1 MLWGVLINNLIVVDR
16 GLNSIRNL
24 MSSGTG
30 DADTAPTIGVVG
42 SIASPGSAF
51 TPLASD
57 TSLTGSYY
65 GDTFDVNTVSDKQ
78 NNYELLL
85 SVSQGNA
92 QLQSIGIFNT
102 GGELFAE
109 DTFTS
114 FNKTGSMEIQFDINL
129 TYADL

>member
-1 MLWGVLINNLIVVDR
+1 MVVVDR

-24 MSSGTG
+24 MASGTG
-30 DADTAPTIGVVG
+30 DSNTAPTIGVVG

-51 TPLASD
+51 TPLAGD
-57 TSLTGSYY
+57 TSLTGSYF
-65 GDTFDVNTVSDKQ
+65 GDTFDTNTVSNVQ
-78 NNYELLL
+78 NNYELVLA
-85 SVSQGNA
+85 VSEGA
-92 QLQSIGIFNT
+92 GVIQSIGIFNE
-102 GGELFAE
+102 GNEMFAE

>member
-1 MLWGVLINNLIVVDR
+1 MGLVVDR

-30 DADTAPTIGVVG
+30 DADTAPTVGVVG
-42 SIASPGSAF
+42 SHAF
-51 TPLASD
+51 TPAAGD
-57 TSLTGSYY
+57 TSLVGSYF
-65 GDTFDVNTVSDKQ
+65 GNTFDTNTVANKQ
-78 NNYELLL
+78 NQYSLVLATSEGNGTIK
-85 SVSQGNA
+85 SV
-92 QLQSIGIFNT
+92 GIFNN
-102 GGELFAE
+102 GDELFAE